1 MLFLIL
7 CFLLFVNG
15 IMETAY
21 SHGKL
26 RVQVPTLATM
36 HCSGLCKTLLQF
48 LLGSIRH
55 HITASS
61 CFCGGNI
68 SRVFFFVCLFVCFCL
83 PLQNLFCN
91 LHNGIFLLDC
101 STAHKLYHTIHS
113 MLFSF
118 TRALVVSTFLSMC
131 SICPHT
137 DQ

>member
-68 SRVFFFVCLFVCFCL
+68 SREFFLCVCLFVFVCRKDFVMAICIM
-83 PLQNLFCN
+83 
-91 LHNGIFLLDC
+91 GYFLLDC

>member
-68 SRVFFFVCLFVCFCL
+68 SREFFCVCLFVCFCL
-83 PLQNLFCN
+83 PLQNLFCS

>member
-15 IMETAY
+15 IVETAC

-26 RVQVPTLATM
+26 RVQV
-36 HCSGLCKTLLQF
+36 HCSVLCKNLLQF

-68 SRVFFFVCLFVCFCL
+68 SRERVFFMFLCFCL

-101 STAHKLYHTIHS
+101 SMAHKLYHTIHS